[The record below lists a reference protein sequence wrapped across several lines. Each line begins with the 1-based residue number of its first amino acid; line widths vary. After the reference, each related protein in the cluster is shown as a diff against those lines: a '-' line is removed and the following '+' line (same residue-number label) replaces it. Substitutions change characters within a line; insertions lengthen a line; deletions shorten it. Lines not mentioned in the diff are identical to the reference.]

1 MTRWRREVGG
11 LVARAV
17 LCLLLGVGA
26 ATVVSSPA
34 AGQLQVR
41 DLVVTGGVS
50 MEGYHGNLSAVT
62 VPLVDS
68 TDQAAAAVG
77 QFGARGEV
85 LLLSDEE
92 RVLQADFDTGFRQS
106 AADGFEVRDY
116 SPREWVGSLQ
126 LDYRQRIEGVGT
138 LGVRARGK
146 GRRVQDRPP
155 MPLFIQPGYGSVD
168 GAVSMAFRPL
178 QGVRFDLR
186 LGAETTDYRS
196 LELVPQLDLLDRRS
210 VSGEVGAE
218 WTGSASSVR
227 VFGSLRGTRYPHQG
241 SFDPADPFRRD
252 RSVRAGATWTLRSD
266 VIAQLG
272 LEGVLNRSNSDRPE
286 YDAVS
291 VQGLLSVPL
300 PAEFGVDFYGVLT
313 SKSYIHPTDFAR
325 LVPGEEADNA
335 SIAYVSLTRPLGPS
349 LDGALRLG
357 WTRAETD
364 IGNSYFERFGATFFL
379 HYRPWSR

>member
-1 MTRWRREVGG
+1 MTRSRTEVGG
-11 LVARAV
+11 LVTRAT
-17 LCLLLGVGA
+17 LCLFLGLGA
-26 ATVVSSPA
+26 AVADSAPA
-34 AGQLQVR
+34 AAQLQVR

-85 LLLSDEE
+85 SLLSDET
-92 RVLQADFDTGFRQS
+92 RVLRADFDAGFRQS

-178 QGVRFDLR
+178 QGVRFDVR
-186 LGAETTDYRS
+186 LGAETTDYRA

-218 WTGSASSVR
+218 WTGGASSVR

-252 RSVRAGATWTLRSD
+252 RSVRTGASWTLRSD